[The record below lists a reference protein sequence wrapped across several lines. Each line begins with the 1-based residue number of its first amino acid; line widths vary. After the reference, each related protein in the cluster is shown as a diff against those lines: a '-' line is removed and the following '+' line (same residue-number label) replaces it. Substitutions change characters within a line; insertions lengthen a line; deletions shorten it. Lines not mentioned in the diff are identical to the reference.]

1 MRMKVLVTGATG
13 LIGKTL
19 LPMLRAGGHDIH
31 ILSRSRQQV
40 AGAKVFVWD
49 LDAGTADPAA
59 FAGVDA
65 IIHLAGENVG
75 DKGWSESQ
83 KQKIL
88 QSRTRSAELLAGHVA
103 AQDKKPSV
111 FITASGSSYYGM
123 VTRTRPFTEDEGP
136 GEGFLADV
144 SVAWEKAADL
154 FKSLVPRVVKLRI
167 SVVFSPEGGPL
178 HKMAKPVKMG
188 GAAVVF
194 GSGRQYMPWIHVHD
208 VCSLMM
214 KALNDEAMN
223 GPYNLAAPEQP
234 DNRVFTKELA
244 SVLNRFVLPF
254 PAPAFLLKV
263 GLGEQS
269 KLLLEGSPLS
279 VDKVLAT
286 GYTYRFPGLR
296 EALTDCLKK

>member
-1 MRMKVLVTGATG
+1 MKVLVTGATG

-19 LPMLRAGGHDIH
+19 LPMLRAGEHDIH
-31 ILSRSRQQV
+31 ILSRTRQQV

-49 LDAGTADPAA
+49 LDAGTAEPAA
-59 FAGVDA
+59 FEGVDA

-75 DKGWSESQ
+75 DKGWSRVQ

-88 QSRTRSAELLAGHVA
+88 ESRTRSAEILARYVA
-103 AQDKKPSV
+103 AQEKKPSV

-154 FKSLVPRVVKLRI
+154 FKPLVSRVVKLRI
-167 SVVFSPEGGPL
+167 SVVLSPEGGAL
-178 HKMAKPVKMG
+178 HKMAGPVKTG
-188 GAAVVF
+188 GAAVVL
-194 GSGRQYMPWIHVHD
+194 GTGKQYMPWIHVQD
-208 VCSLMM
+208 LCAVMM
-214 KALNDEAMN
+214 QALTDEQMN

-234 DNRVFTKELA
+234 DNRTFMKELA
-244 SVLNRFVLPF
+244 SVLHRFVLPF
-254 PAPAFLLKV
+254 RVPAFLLKL
-263 GLGEQS
+263 GLGERS
-269 KLLLEGSPLS
+269 KLLLEGPPLS

-286 GYTYRFPGLR
+286 GYIYRFPALR
-296 EALTDCLKK
+296 GALTDCLKRER